1 MSDKPKA
8 RGKRRSLVLM
18 ERDLNVLKE
27 IYLHRAITSFQLAN
41 LCFPDIS
48 YETSRKRLRRL
59 QQSGFLGAT
68 TSGRIESRGRPA
80 LIYYLTNQSAKI
92 LEQHWGVSWE
102 SVPTGPPHA
111 YHKEHFLRLVDIR
124 LQLETAQ
131 REGIIGSL
139 QWQTGKEFWK
149 ELSTTTESSSAQ
161 ADASISFQFND
172 GRIIDVLL
180 EIDSGNFRQTK
191 HWEPKINAF
200 LETEK
205 PIWVVTGSENRI
217 YTLQKWT
224 EPLLE
229 AHQVGPGKCIFAIYS
244 EIMEFGLFETRW
256 FRTDNSI
263 ITTLRP
269 RLEAHH

>member
-1 MSDKPKA
+1 MSDKPKT

-27 IYLHRAITSFQLAN
+27 LYLHRAITSFQLAS

-80 LIYYLTNQSAKI
+80 LIYYLTSQSAKT
-92 LEQHWGVSWE
+92 LEQHLGISWE

-111 YHKEHFLRLVDIR
+111 YHKEHFLRLVDMR
-124 LQLETAQ
+124 LQLEAAQ
-131 REGIIGSL
+131 REKIISSL
-139 QWQTGKEFWK
+139 HWQTGKEFWK
-149 ELSTTTESSSAQ
+149 ELSATGESSSAQ
-161 ADASISFQFND
+161 ADASISFQFDD
-172 GRIIDVLL
+172 GQKIDVLL

-200 LETEK
+200 LLTGK
-205 PIWVVTGSENRI
+205 PIWVVTGTENRI
-217 YTLQKWT
+217 HTLQKWT

-229 AHQVGPGKCIFAIYS
+229 THNVGPGKCIFAIYN
-244 EIMEFGLFETRW
+244 EVMEHGLFDARW

-263 ITTLRP
+263 IASLRP
-269 RLEAHH
+269 RAEAHL